1 MKSQISGPFPEL
13 RRLWSEVGPFRGRII
28 LGTVHSILNKLFDL
42 APPVLIGLAVDVVV
56 RHQDSWLSDFGFREA
71 KEQLWILAALTL
83 LIWGLESVFE
93 YLYAV
98 TWRNLAQ
105 ALQHDIRVRA
115 YDHVQRLDM
124 AATDQFSSGKVMS
137 VLNDDVNQLERFLD
151 NGANTILQLVT
162 TIIAVG
168 AMFVAAVPDL
178 SWMAFIPA
186 PLILFASIRVQR
198 DLEPRYR
205 AVRDQVGKVND
216 LLSNN
221 LAGLLTIKSFVTEE
235 HEKER
240 LAQES
245 LEYQHLNSKAIVLSS
260 AFVPLIRMAIVVGFV
275 LIMVYAG
282 LQTINGEL
290 AVGTYSVLIFMTQRL
305 LWPLT
310 SLGTTLDLYRRSMA
324 SIHRILELLEV
335 EPTLKDGSL
344 ELTREQAHQAIEYDN
359 VHFRYPG
366 AHEDA
371 LSQFSLRV
379 DGKSTVGIVG
389 TTGSGKS
396 TLVKLLLRL
405 YDPQTG
411 EVRIAGHPL
420 VELTRDSLRRQVGL
434 VSQDIFLFDGTV
446 EENIRYGSFDADS
459 QALQTVMRQAH
470 VEEFLGKLPHGL
482 QTVVGERGLKLS
494 GGQRQRIALA
504 RALLKNPPVL
514 ILDEA
519 TSAVDNETERA
530 ITEALETVR
539 RERTVLIVAHRLS
552 TVRHADRI
560 IVVEH
565 GRLIEDGIHE
575 ELVAR
580 GGVYARLWAIQS
592 GELLPDEEAEKAE
605 Q

>member
-1 MKSQISGPFPEL
+1 MES
-13 RRLWSEVGPFRGRII
+13 FRGRII
-28 LGTVHSILNKLFDL
+28 LGTVYSVLNKLFDL

-56 RHQDSWLSDFGFREA
+56 RHQDSWLSDFGFQGAR
-71 KEQLWILAALTL
+71 EQLWILAALTL

-124 AATDQFSSGKVMS
+124 AATDKFSSGKVMS

-162 TIIAVG
+162 TIVAVG

-178 SWMAFIPA
+178 CWMAFIPA
-186 PLILFASIRVQR
+186 PLILIASIRVQR

-235 HEKER
+235 HEKYR

-245 LEYQHLNSKAIVLSS
+245 LEYQHLNSRAIVLSS

-282 LQTINGEL
+282 LQTIEGTL

-324 SIHRILELLEV
+324 SIHRILELLAV
-335 EPTLKDGSL
+335 EPTLKDGPL
-344 ELTREQAHQAIEYDN
+344 ELTRAKAELALEYDN
-359 VHFRYPG
+359 VHFRYPSTQ
-366 AHEDA
+366 ENA
-371 LSQFSLRV
+371 LSEFSLRV
-379 DGKSTVGIVG
+379 EGQSTVGIVG

-405 YDPQTG
+405 YDPQEG

-420 VELTRDSLRRQVGL
+420 PELTRDSLRHHVGL

-446 EENIRYGSFDADS
+446 EENIRYGSFNADS
-459 QALQTVMRQAH
+459 QSLETVMRQAH
-470 VEEFLGKLPHGL
+470 VDEFLGKLPQGL
-482 QTVVGERGLKLS
+482 KTVVGERGLKLS

-504 RALLKNPPVL
+504 RALLKNPPIL

-530 ITEALETVR
+530 ITEALEAVR

-560 IVVEH
+560 IVVEN
-565 GRLIEDGIHE
+565 GRLIEDGMHE
-575 ELVAR
+575 KLVAK
-580 GGVYARLWAIQS
+580 GGIYARLWAIQS
-592 GELLPDEEAEKAE
+592 GEISSGGEASEKAE
-605 Q
+605 P

>member
-1 MKSQISGPFPEL
+1 MLRTPCPMKPQSSGPFPEL
-13 RRLWSEVGPFRGRII
+13 RRLWSEIGPFRGRIV
-28 LGTVHSILNKLFDL
+28 LGTTYSVLNKLFDL
-42 APPVLIGLAVDVVV
+42 APPLLIGLAVDVVV
-56 RHQDSWLSDFGFREA
+56 RHQDSWLAALGFQDAR
-71 KEQLWILAALTL
+71 EQLWILAALTL

-93 YLYAV
+93 YLFAV

-124 AATDQFSSGKVMS
+124 AATDGFSSGKVMS
-137 VLNDDVNQLERFLD
+137 VINDDVNQLERFLD
-151 NGANTILQLVT
+151 NGANTILQLTT
-162 TIIAVG
+162 TIVTVG
-168 AMFVAAVPDL
+168 AMFIAAVPDL

-216 LLSNN
+216 LLANN
-221 LAGLLTIKSFVTEE
+221 LAGLLTIKSFVTED

-245 LEYQHLNSKAIVLSS
+245 LQYQNLNSRAIVLSS

-282 LQTINGEL
+282 LQTINGQL

-324 SIHRILELLEV
+324 SIHRILELFDTQ
-335 EPTLKDGSL
+335 PTLIDGST
-344 ELTREQAHQAIEYDN
+344 EVRRDQATQAIEFDR
-359 VHFRYPG
+359 VDFRYPG
-366 AHEDA
+366 AHENA
-371 LSQFSLRV
+371 LEQFSLNIE
-379 DGKSTVGIVG
+379 GKSTVGIVG

-405 YDPQTG
+405 YDPQSG
-411 EVRIAGHPL
+411 QVRLAGHAL
-420 VELTRDSLRRQVGL
+420 CDLTRKSLRQEIGL

-446 EENIRYGSFDADS
+446 EENVRYGTFNASDEQVQKVIQQS
-459 QALQTVMRQAH
+459 H
-470 VEEFLGKLPHGL
+470 VAEFLHKLPHGL
-482 QTVVGERGLKLS
+482 STVVGERGLKLS

-504 RALLKNPPVL
+504 RALLKDPPILV
-514 ILDEA
+514 LDEA

-530 ITEALETVR
+530 ITQALETVR
-539 RERTVLIVAHRLS
+539 LERTVLIVAHRLS

-565 GRLIEDGIHE
+565 GRLAEDGRHE

-580 GGVYARLWAIQS
+580 GGIYARLWAIQS
-592 GELLPDEEAEKAE
+592 GELLT
-605 Q
+605 

>member
-1 MKSQISGPFPEL
+1 MTQHSGGPFPEI

-28 LGTVHSILNKLFDL
+28 LGTVYSILNKLFDL
-42 APPVLIGLAVDVVV
+42 APPLLIGLAVDIVV
-56 RHQDSWLSDFGFREA
+56 RHQDSWLAEWGWRES
-71 KEQLWILAALTL
+71 KEQLWILAALTF

-93 YLYAV
+93 YLFSV

-124 AATDQFSSGKVMS
+124 AATEGFTSGKVMS
-137 VLNDDVNQLERFLD
+137 VINDDVNQLERFLD

-162 TIIAVG
+162 TVVTVG
-168 AMFVAAVPDL
+168 LMFAAAVPDL
-178 SWMAFIPA
+178 CWMAFIPA
-186 PLILFASIRVQR
+186 PLIFIASIKVQS

-205 AVRDQVGKVND
+205 AVRNQVGKVND

-235 HEKER
+235 HERER
-240 LAQES
+240 LAHES
-245 LEYQHLNSKAIVLSS
+245 LEYQHLNSRAIVLSS
-260 AFVPLIRMAIVVGFV
+260 AFVPLIRMAIVVGFI
-275 LIMVYAG
+275 LIMVYGG
-282 LQTINGEL
+282 LQTIDGKL

-324 SIHRILELLEV
+324 SIHRILELLETK
-335 EPTLKDGSL
+335 PTLADGSETLSLDQAQGTIAYEDVSFHYPGSL
-344 ELTREQAHQAIEYDN
+344 ENALAQLTIHIQ
-359 VHFRYPG
+359 G
-366 AHEDA
+366 
-371 LSQFSLRV
+371 
-379 DGKSTVGIVG
+379 GKTLGIVG

-405 YDPQTG
+405 YDPQSGTVTISG
-411 EVRIAGHPL
+411 KPL
-420 VELTRDSLRRQVGL
+420 PSLTRRSLREHVGL

-446 EENIRYGSFDADS
+446 EDNIRYGSF
-459 QALQTVMRQAH
+459 QASSEDLDRVVRQAH
-470 VEEFLGKLPHGL
+470 VNEFLGKLPQGL
-482 QTVVGERGLKLS
+482 QTVVGERGMKLS

-504 RALLKNPPVL
+504 RALLKSPPILV
-514 ILDEA
+514 LDEA

-539 RERTVLIVAHRLS
+539 KERTVLIVAHRLS

-560 IVVEH
+560 IVLEH
-565 GRLIEDGIHE
+565 GKLTEDGKHE
-575 ELVAR
+575 DLIAL
-580 GGVYARLWAIQS
+580 GGSYSRLWAIQS
-592 GELLPDEEAEKAE
+592 GEYVEK
-605 Q
+605 